1 MAMCKE
7 CGEVVASNE
16 VTNGFCRSCLGEGK
30 VSVAKVQTVAVNRE
44 NEEITMVDFGN
55 PFSFKGRSG
64 RSDYF
69 FYGILVPLALF
80 GMGMYVSMAL
90 GFMPLLLIFA
100 LFAMAI
106 GTAALIRRCR
116 DRKENIVLVIILMM
130 VPYFGILVS
139 LYLLLA
145 PSRRMKVE
153 KTVTISP
160 EEIKENK
167 ENV

>member
-1 MAMCKE
+1 MA
-7 CGEVVASNE
+7 SSE

-30 VSVAKVQTVAVNRE
+30 VSVEKVQTVAVNHE
-44 NEEITMVDFGN
+44 DEEIMVVDFGN

-64 RSDYF
+64 RPDYF

-100 LFAMAI
+100 LFAVAI
-106 GTAALIRRCR
+106 GMAALVRRCR

-145 PSRRMKVE
+145 PSKQGEVKNVAIE
-153 KTVTISP
+153 KNSEQLLAKEMVN
-160 EEIKENK
+160 EE
-167 ENV
+167 V